1 MNRLLFAER
10 TLPLLPFVI
19 SKVDR
24 VSRVFAIKD
33 KYQSINKLAGN
44 PKKMTKQKDKT
55 KNNAVNM
62 SDNNK
67 RSFF

>member
-44 PKKMTKQKDKT
+44 PKKKIDKAERQNKKQC
-55 KNNAVNM
+55 
-62 SDNNK
+62 S
-67 RSFF
+67 